1 MKKLITACLVISAS
15 ISFAQSLKN
24 VDLEISNPNYNS
36 ENPIPYGA
44 EEHLNLFITNLGPD
58 DLEEEYEIRYN
69 SEAGFSMVLP
79 GGLLVNETKPLY
91 YVTIDNLYEE
101 DTVISFCA
109 WIVSDLD
116 TAQTQYRYLDTIQS
130 NDSICINIYFEG
142 ANSVKVSELNQISF
156 KVYPNPTRAGTGL
169 FIQHNNASQTD
180 KRLSIIDITGRT
192 FYETTLSKNRELE
205 EIVLP
210 ERMQQG
216 MYFLIIRDKDG
227 NQVYQQ
233 NLLVQ

>member
-1 MKKLITACLVISAS
+1 M
-15 ISFAQSLKN
+15 
-24 VDLEISNPNYNS
+24 DLEISNPNYNS
-36 ENPIPYGA
+36 EHPIPYGA
-44 EEHLNLFITNLGPD
+44 EEHLSLFVTNLGSD
-58 DLEEEYEIRYN
+58 DLEEGHEIRYN

-91 YVTIDNLYEE
+91 YVTIDNLYEV
-101 DTVISFCA
+101 DTAISFCA
-109 WIVSDLD
+109 WIVSDLH
-116 TAQTQYRYLDTIQS
+116 TTQEEYKYLDTNQS
-130 NDSICINIYFEG
+130 NDSICINISFEG

-156 KVYPNPTRAGTGL
+156 KVYPNPTRAGTSL

-210 ERMQQG
+210 KSMQQG
-216 MYFLIIRDKDG
+216 MYFLIIRDADG
-227 NQVYQQ
+227 KQVYQQ